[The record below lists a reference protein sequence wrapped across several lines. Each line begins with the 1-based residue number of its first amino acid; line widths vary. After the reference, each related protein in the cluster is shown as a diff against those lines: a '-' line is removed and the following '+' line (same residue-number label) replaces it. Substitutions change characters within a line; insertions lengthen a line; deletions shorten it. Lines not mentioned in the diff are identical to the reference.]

1 MAPASDVRLSGMTS
15 RLADVERD
23 KFERMSN
30 GDTGRIVVTENNQT
44 FRAEWRA
51 NGSQV
56 EITSEIGS
64 TSVNMGALR
73 SAPATV
79 AREQFRGMV
88 REATRVKKPVGDR
101 ARFDFRGV

>member
-1 MAPASDVRLSGMTS
+1 
-15 RLADVERD
+15 
-23 KFERMSN
+23 MSN
-30 GDTGRIVVTENNQT
+30 GDTGRIVVTENGQT

-56 EITSEIGS
+56 ELTSEIGS

-88 REATRVKKPVGDR
+88 REATRAKKPVGDR
-101 ARFDFRGV
+101 ARFNLRGV